1 MFCQSWISGTT
12 NVGVKKLES
21 VERAGRRAGPAPVLV
36 VDGDS
41 EYRAFVTGALKRAGY
56 ASHYVSTGEQAI
68 EFARKRRPA
77 AVIIDVVLPG
87 AIGYEIC
94 RELREEHG
102 EHLPIV
108 FVTGDGA
115 ESADRVVG
123 LLIGGDD
130 YLVKPIDPD
139 ELTARLRR
147 LITRASTPRT
157 ESSGRR
163 AGTFSDLTTRESE
176 VLRLLAHGLT
186 QEQIARELEISPATV
201 GTHIQRV
208 LGKLDVHSRT
218 QAVALA
224 YREGLVEQV

>member
-1 MFCQSWISGTT
+1 M
-12 NVGVKKLES
+12 
-21 VERAGRRAGPAPVLV
+21 
-36 VDGDS
+36 
-41 EYRAFVTGALKRAGY
+41 
-56 ASHYVSTGEQAI
+56 HYVSNGELAI
-68 EFARKRRPA
+68 DFARKRRPA

-87 AIGYEIC
+87 ATGYEIC

-108 FVTGDGA
+108 FVSSESA
-115 ESADRVVG
+115 EPADRVVG

-157 ESSGRR
+157 GLSSPR
-163 AGTFSDLTTRESE
+163 AETFSELTTRESE
-176 VLRLLAHGLT
+176 ALRLLAQGLN
-186 QEQIARELEISPATV
+186 QEQIARELAISPATV

-208 LGKLDVHSRT
+208 LGKLNVHSRT